1 MSYEVVHTSV
11 MKGLR
16 GESGFATAIVTR
28 GMPAGLESGLQDVSG
43 YDHDAARSI
52 GVDETEWAHRI
63 VTVRGRP
70 YTVLSRIAPNGVD
83 ASRRPNRIAHHL
95 VLEQEERD
103 PRGPAWM
110 LKQFG
115 AWEVGTPEVAE
126 RECAPTLP
134 NGSNAAERSNRWKDA
149 GFDQGW
155 AGVVAQTL
163 LDEPQ
168 STIYLVLPEM
178 LHARDLLVD
187 VLALLPVDRRWLAT
201 FSTRPL
207 VVLPTVRCQLRLV
220 RADAPGL
227 GRLLRE
233 PGVKEIRINKEP
245 QGAGEGAA
253 AIAGRAGT
261 MVEPAVMRLNSR
273 VNPVIA
279 AAVPWSRG
287 IATRETPRTPEPGP
301 SHTLREG
308 NSIRAPTPVP
318 VPASSSS
325 RVWGS
330 RNDVASNGSR
340 MEGWP
345 GLHPLSIALFVY
357 SAVALFGAGT
367 FFLLAAWNR

>member
-11 MKGLR
+11 LKGLR
-16 GESGFATAIVTR
+16 GEAGFATAIVTR
-28 GMPAGLESGLQDVSG
+28 GIPAGLESGLQDVSG

-63 VTVRGRP
+63 VSVRGRP

-95 VLEQEERD
+95 VLEQQERD
-103 PRGPAWM
+103 PCGPAWM

-126 RECAPTLP
+126 RERAPTLP
-134 NGSNAAERSNRWKDA
+134 SGSQGAERSNRWKDA

-168 STIYLVLPEM
+168 STVYLVLPEM
-178 LHARDLLVD
+178 MHARDLLVD
-187 VLALLPVDRRWLAT
+187 VLALLPVDRRWLVT

-207 VVLPTVRCQLRLV
+207 VTLPTVRCQLRLV

-227 GRLLRE
+227 TRLLRE
-233 PGVKEIRINKEP
+233 PGVKEIRVNKEP
-245 QGAGEGAA
+245 HGAGEGAA

-261 MVEPAVMRLNSR
+261 MVEPTVKRLNPR
-273 VNPVIA
+273 VNPVVAVA
-279 AAVPWSRG
+279 APLSRAV
-287 IATRETPRTPEPGP
+287 ATNETAPAPEPDLP
-301 SHTLREG
+301 NPMWEARAINTLVHG
-308 NSIRAPTPVP
+308 AM
-318 VPASSSS
+318 PASPIS
-325 RVWGS
+325 RSPASRKEVASEGS
-330 RNDVASNGSR
+330 RTD
-340 MEGWP
+340 GWF
-345 GLHPLSIALFVY
+345 GLHPISIVLFIY
-357 SAVALFGAGT
+357 SAVALFGAAI